1 MALVP
6 FSNYTVDVAP
16 HVEGCPSVVIAAA
29 IRKIF
34 IDLCQ
39 RGKIWR
45 VPLTDVTLVSGT
57 YSYNLVSP
65 IAETEV
71 SAILNAQM
79 SKAATPT
86 ATQRL
91 EITTVEVINSMFP
104 DWPNTAVTGEP
115 RALFQTAPSTFCIA
129 PVPGSLDT
137 YTAKLTAAIRPTTT
151 AVNVESSLMSEFR
164 REWFH
169 GTLCELMTL
178 PNRVWSNDK
187 LATYHGKQWTFLL
200 SSARARVNKGFGRTP
215 INVRPRPWA

>member
-6 FSNYTVDVAP
+6 FLNFAADVAP
-16 HVEGCPSVVIAAA
+16 HVEGCPSAVIAAT
-29 IRKIF
+29 IRKMF

-45 VPLTDVTLVSGT
+45 VPLTSVTLSSGT
-57 YSYNLVSP
+57 YAYALASP

-71 SAILNAQM
+71 SAILNAQWY
-79 SKAATPT
+79 KATT
-86 ATQRL
+86 STVINNL
-91 EITTVEVINSMFP
+91 EITTSEVINSMYP

-115 RALFQTAPSTFCIA
+115 RALFQAAPSAFNIA
-129 PVPGSLDT
+129 PVPGSIDT
-137 YTAKLTAAIRPTTT
+137 YTVKLTAAIRPTTT
-151 AVNVESSLMSEFR
+151 AVNVEDSLMNEFR

-169 GTLCELMTL
+169 GALCELMTM

-187 LATYHGKQWTFLL
+187 LANYHGKQWTYLL
-200 SSARARVNKGFGRTP
+200 SSARARANKGFGRTA